1 MKNGYKIQHKKNK
14 EIIFKTYCKKSAIH
28 SLHCIKTYQLSSKG
42 SNALGRQ
49 LKIEKITKHE
59 IKKGIWKQM
68 PF

>member
-1 MKNGYKIQHKKNK
+1 MKNGYKIKNK
-14 EIIFKTYCKKSAIH
+14 KTKNVIYKSYNKKDIKHAFYIIKKH
-28 SLHCIKTYQLSSKG
+28 QLTSKG

-49 LKIEKITKHE
+49 LKIEKITKQE